1 MRRFAGRSC
10 NGDQGAV
17 DRDLLVLVRKAGIQ
31 DLERLALEQD
41 MHGGSDGARH
51 VDYCFLSGR
60 SVFLMASWRVI
71 SMCRVQ
77 VRDVIRMLP
86 ESYQHYPALT

>member
-1 MRRFAGRSC
+1 
-10 NGDQGAV
+10 
-17 DRDLLVLVRKAGIQ
+17 
-31 DLERLALEQD
+31 

-51 VDYCFLSGR
+51 VDYCFLGGR